1 MNKIVLF
8 FALVFFGAVSI
19 GFSQIQTNALKK
31 AIRWEKKNVYLHLSD
46 EDGYFLFPH
55 FGMRYG
61 KNPDPFFTGL
71 QDLSIYYGMGLGY
84 RKQNLSL
91 ESGLS
96 IYHHTSS
103 AVYFPIWERPEF
115 VMNSDL
121 ASMVLPFT
129 FRYDIPTGDQQNIRL
144 GAFLTANWA
153 FISLEEDGDS
163 REGKLKGD
171 DGEVNYTLYSEPKSP
186 FFFKTGVHSKI
197 RLLNSSF
204 LNLEFG
210 HFFSLG
216 SNRLYTLRLSDKP
229 AKEILRKWEGLTWSV
244 GMVLT
249 MRVLEEKFRKSE

>member
-1 MNKIVLF
+1 MNKTVLF
-8 FALVFFGAVSI
+8 FALAFFGAISI
-19 GFSQIQTNALKK
+19 AFSQIQTNALKNS
-31 AIRWEKKNVYLHLSD
+31 IRWEKKNAYRHLSD
-46 EDGYFLFPH
+46 EDVYFLFPH

-71 QDLSIYYGMGLGY
+71 QDLSIYYGMGIGY
-84 RKQNLSL
+84 RKLNLYL

-103 AVYFPIWERPEF
+103 AVYFPSWERPEY

-153 FISLEEDGDS
+153 FISLKEDGDS
-163 REGKLKGD
+163 REWKLKGD
-171 DGEVNYTLYSEPKSP
+171 DGEVIYTLNSEPKSP
-186 FFFKTGVHSKI
+186 FFFKAGVHSKI
-197 RLLNSSF
+197 RLLNSAF

-210 HFFSLG
+210 HFFPLEAIVFTPLHWVM
-216 SNRLYTLRLSDKP
+216 NRLK
-229 AKEILRKWEGLTWSV
+229 
-244 GMVLT
+244 
-249 MRVLEEKFRKSE
+249 KF